1 VHRTITLA
9 LILII
14 PLLDGCSTTN
24 PYPVDLIIANVRLFK
39 EPGAPPL
46 DGVSIAIKDGKIV
59 EVGSNLS
66 AESSIV
72 LNGAGRAATAGLWNS
87 HVHFMGPALE
97 TDAPGEVR
105 DMLLQYGFTSVL
117 DTGSDMPATMELSKA
132 IERGQMAGPRIYMA
146 NGSFVYTD
154 GTPVYL
160 PGIQL
165 PEIDDPSQA
174 DAMVAE
180 VMDSGAQGIKI
191 FAGSFMSP
199 TETIHLTP
207 EIIRAVADATH
218 ERGGFVISHP
228 NDQIGL
234 INSVQNGVD
243 VLAHTTPQAKPLGDS
258 FIATMKNNY
267 VALIPT
273 LKLWSYELRRG
284 DAPEKVVEMVQALAV
299 SQLADYYAAGGEILF
314 GTDVGYM
321 RDFDT
326 TDEFL
331 LMTKAGMDFDGIL
344 ASLTTNPAKRFAN
357 ESGRPDV
364 GATADIVVYSRDPSK
379 DTAAFSQVQYTIRA
393 GSLVFCADEGQS
405 DSPCH

>member
-9 LILII
+9 FILTV
-14 PLLDGCSTTN
+14 PLFNGCSTTN
-24 PYPVDLIIANVRLFK
+24 HYPVDLIISDVRLYT
-39 EPGAPPL
+39 EPGVPPL
-46 DGVSIAIKDGKIV
+46 DGASIAINDGKIV

-66 AESSIV
+66 AESLIV
-72 LNGAGRAATAGLWNS
+72 LDGAGLAATAGLWNS
-87 HVHFMGPALE
+87 HVHFMDPALE
-97 TDAPGEVR
+97 TNASGEVR

-117 DTGSDMPATMELSKA
+117 DTGSDIAATMELSKA

-160 PGIQL
+160 PGIAL

-174 DAMVAE
+174 DEMVAD
-180 VMDSGAQGIKI
+180 VMDSGALGIKI

-199 TETIHLTP
+199 TETIHLPP

-218 ERGGFVISHP
+218 ARGGFVVSHP
-228 NDQIGL
+228 NDQTGL
-234 INSVQNGVD
+234 ISSVQNGVD
-243 VLAHTTPQAKPLGDS
+243 VLAHTTPRAKPLGDS
-258 FIATMKNNY
+258 FIATMKTNN

-284 DAPEKVVEMVQALAV
+284 DAPEKVVQMVQGLAV
-299 SQLADYYAAGGEILF
+299 DQLADYYAAGGEILF

-326 TDEFL
+326 RDEFL
-331 LMTKAGMDFDGIL
+331 LMTEAGMDFDGIL
-344 ASLTTNPAKRFAN
+344 ASLTTNPARRFAT
-357 ESGRPDV
+357 ESGRLEV
-364 GATADIVVYSRDPSK
+364 GTTADIVVYSSDPSE
-379 DTAAFSQVQYTIRA
+379 DTAAFSQVQYTIRE
-393 GSLVFCADEGQS
+393 GRLVFCADEGQP

>member
-1 VHRTITLA
+1 VHRATTLA
-9 LILII
+9 LLLTV
-14 PLLDGCSTTN
+14 PLFNGCSTKN
-24 PYPVDLIIANVRLFK
+24 NYPVDLIISDVRMYM
-39 EPGAPPL
+39 EPGVPPL
-46 DGVSIAIKDGKIV
+46 DGVSIAINNGKIV
-59 EVGSNLS
+59 EVGADLS
-66 AESSIV
+66 AESLIV
-72 LNGAGRAATAGLWNS
+72 LDGAGRAATAGLWNS
-87 HVHFMGPALE
+87 HVHFMDPALE
-97 TDAPGEVR
+97 TNASGEVR

-117 DTGSDMPATMELSKA
+117 DTGSDMVATMELSRA

-174 DAMVAE
+174 DALVAA
-180 VMDSGAQGIKI
+180 VMDSGAPGIKI

-199 TETIHLTP
+199 TETIHLPP

-218 ERGGFVISHP
+218 ARGGFLVSHP

-234 INSVQNGVD
+234 ISSVQNGVD
-243 VLAHTTPQAKPLGDS
+243 VLAHTTPRAKPLGKG
-258 FIATMKNNY
+258 FIATMKNNN
-267 VALIPT
+267 VALVPT

-284 DAPEKVVEMVQALAV
+284 DAPEKVVQMVQGLAV
-299 SQLADYYAAGGEILF
+299 DQLADYYAAGGEILF

-326 TDEFL
+326 RDEFL
-331 LMTKAGMDFDGIL
+331 LMTEAGMDFDGIL
-344 ASLTTNPAKRFAN
+344 ASLTTNPARRFAT
-357 ESGRPDV
+357 ESGRLEV
-364 GATADIVVYSRDPSK
+364 GTTADIVVYSSDPSE
-379 DTAAFSQVQYTIRA
+379 DTAAFSQVQYTIRE
-393 GSLVFCADEGQS
+393 GRLVFCADEDES